1 MAAGVDFVLSRHAA
15 TTMSDIRIEGVEKL
29 AQRLR
34 RMEGKLGRQGA
45 VAILKK
51 GAPPIKKEMK
61 QLAPKRSGNLHK
73 AIATRRGKKNREA
86 GENVVIGP
94 RGGKKGAPYAHIVEL
109 GSRGGTY
116 TAKRGKFSVFIP
128 GGGTI
133 RVKSIQRRGVR
144 GIGFIAAAYKNKVK
158 DAEDRIAT
166 EINKIVIL

>member
-1 MAAGVDFVLSRHAA
+1 
-15 TTMSDIRIEGVEKL
+15 MSDIRIEGIDKL
-29 AQRLR
+29 SQRLR
-34 RMEGKLGRQGA
+34 RLEGKLGRQGA
-45 VAILKK
+45 VKILKK

-73 AIATRRGKKNREA
+73 AIATRRGKKNRAA

-133 RVKSIQRRGVR
+133 RVKSIKRRGVR
-144 GIGFIAAAYKNKVK
+144 GVGFIASAYKNKVGE
-158 DAEDRIAT
+158 AEKRIAA
-166 EINKIVIL
+166 EINKIVTL